1 MTKQLWGAGLLFS
14 LLVIIGVHAF
24 ANDFDGGTTGSVS
37 FPAVCGQYPGV
48 LVESGSIAV
57 TNIAEP
63 VPIST
68 SNGEYSVN
76 GGDYTTE
83 PGVVSYGQTVSVRH
97 VAASGD
103 ETMKSTILTIGG
115 MSAVFTSSTEPCL
128 RGTR

>member
-1 MTKQLWGAGLLFS
+1 MIMKPWGAGLLFC

-24 ANDFDGGTTGSVS
+24 ADDFDGGTPGSVS

-48 LVESGSIAV
+48 LVESSSIAV

-63 VPIST
+63 VPISAI
-68 SNGEYSVN
+68 NGEYSIN
-76 GGDYTTE
+76 GGDYTAE

-103 ETMKSTILTIGG
+103 ETMKSTVLAIGG